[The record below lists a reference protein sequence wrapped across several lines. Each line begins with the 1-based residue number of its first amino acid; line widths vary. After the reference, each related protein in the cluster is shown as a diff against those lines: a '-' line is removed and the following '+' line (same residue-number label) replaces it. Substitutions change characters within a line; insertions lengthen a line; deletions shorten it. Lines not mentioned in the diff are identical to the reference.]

1 MSEPQDPLRT
11 LFRQAGA
18 FGQARAGAAPV
29 ARVAERGRRARRRR
43 LAALAAG
50 ACLAVAGCGV
60 LAAGLLPG
68 RPTAVAPAVSPSTGP
83 SAPARSGPPPHESPP
98 PDADPTRV
106 GGGAAT
112 GTREPGTGTSPTW
125 DHTGPPGS

>member
-1 MSEPQDPLRT
+1 MRT

-18 FGQARAGAAPV
+18 FGQARAEAVPV

-50 ACLAVAGCGV
+50 ACLAVAGGGV

-83 SAPARSGPPPHESPP
+83 SAPARGGPPHESPP

-106 GGGAAT
+106 GDGVAT

-125 DHTGPPGS
+125 DDTVPPGS